1 MTSRVKSRVA
11 LAGLLGLT
19 LLISGCHYHYGH
31 GGGHGYY
38 SGGNGYYGG
47 GHGGHS
53 YGGHGGYK
61 YKNKGHR
68 Y

>member
-1 MTSRVKSRVA
+1 MTSRAKFRVA
-11 LAGLLGLT
+11 LAGMLGLT

-31 GGGHGYY
+31 GDHGYY
-38 SGGNGYYGG
+38 A
-47 GHGGHS
+47 GHGHGHYY

-61 YKNKGHR
+61 YTHKHGH